1 MSTTVAPDFAR
12 VIRSV
17 RFVAMRG
24 DIIPTT
30 RSHGT
35 PEDVRIPTTELM
47 MGSEQ
52 RRSGLV
58 ASVDR
63 HAVYA
68 TIRPSGDAVSPPQS
82 PMISTASGL
91 RANALEGSFN
101 AEFALLLAFFGPMP
115 PT

>member
-1 MSTTVAPDFAR
+1 MSTTAAPDVASA
-12 VIRSV
+12 IRSF

-35 PEDVRIPTTELM
+35 PEDVRIPTTESI

-68 TIRPSGDAVSPPQS
+68 TIRPSGSDAVSPPQS
-82 PMISTASGL
+82 PIINTASGL
-91 RANALEGSFN
+91 RANVLEVSFN
-101 AEFALLLAFFGPMP
+101 ADCALLLEFF
-115 PT
+115 